1 MPFERGPGLEQWYK
15 PGTEA
20 DWWWDET
27 RMKQL
32 GLPDWCKDW
41 EEIESKSQFYDQMA
55 LIRDRKKLIAKQ
67 VFEKSMQ
74 EELKSITIDYPTS
87 KERYHSWE

>member
-27 RMKQL
+27 RMEQL

-41 EEIESKSQFYDQMA
+41 EEIESKSHFMTRWD
-55 LIRDRKKLIAKQ
+55 
-67 VFEKSMQ
+67 
-74 EELKSITIDYPTS
+74 
-87 KERYHSWE
+87 